1 MSGHSHILGAACAA
15 AANGAVLLVDA
26 EGLVT
31 ATAGEAETLLGIP
44 AARLRGTD
52 IRALLTDPHVWQT
65 LTTASAAPCRVRTT
79 LTGTGTDG
87 AESVAVRLDLLDLD
101 GGPGAGYLL
110 RLLPAGV
117 ADELED
123 DEALLRAMFTQSGL
137 GLVIHDSDLRLTK
150 MNPLPRD
157 LASGPPPGA
166 SAFDPLGARLS
177 ELLVPEDAGPLEAR
191 LRRVADT
198 GEPLIDDVRSARLAH
213 LPDRERTVKVTAL
226 RMQAAD
232 GTLRGVAVTYTDVT
246 EEERSRWR
254 SALVAG
260 ASSRLGRSL
269 DIGNN
274 AQLLAE
280 LLVPEF
286 ADLAAVDLTESVLGG
301 TEPSDFLT
309 GAPLRRLAVA
319 AADGEWPCEL
329 YPLGA
334 TIRIQDIESEHLRRG
349 AAVFAVDLRDMR
361 SRLAGDAE
369 RSRLVL
375 APGAASFMVLPL
387 HARGHVLGAV
397 GLWRTAE
404 RAPFTRDDALLAED
418 IGSRAALAIDN
429 ARRYL
434 RERRMAETLQ
444 RSLLPRPV
452 LEVTAA
458 ETAGIYV
465 PGSTAERTGG
475 SWFDVITLPS
485 TRVAFVVGCVTGHGL
500 NAAAAMGRLRTA
512 VRTLADLD
520 PAPEE
525 LLTHLDD
532 LVVRLEDDQKP
543 DDVDGAVRGASCLY
557 AVYDPVAGRC
567 LMASAGHPAP
577 VLAPVDGGT
586 DVVKLAPGP
595 ALGTGGAPFEP
606 VELELSADDVFAFT
620 AGALAER
627 TRSESDPLLG
637 HLRETAQS
645 GARDGRPLTEL
656 GRGILA
662 PLLADPPEDD
672 STLLLARL
680 RAVSEESVAS
690 WEFPADPSIVS
701 ESRAVVSRQL
711 ARWDLDHLAF
721 STELIVSELVTNAIR
736 YAGAPVGLRLI
747 KDSRLIC
754 EVSDPSQTQPHLR
767 RAQLTDEGGRGLFL
781 VAQVTHR
788 WGSRYTGTGKTI
800 WTEQLLEGVELDFG
814 NLDLDVDLA

>member
-1 MSGHSHILGAACAA
+1 MSAHSHILGAACAA
-15 AANGAVLLVDA
+15 AANGAVLLLDA
-26 EGLVT
+26 GGLVS
-31 ATAGEAETLLGIP
+31 ASAGEAETLLGIP
-44 AARLRGTD
+44 ATRLHGTD
-52 IRALLTDPHVWQT
+52 IRSLLTDPHVWQA
-65 LTTASAAPCRVRTT
+65 LTTASAATPRGVRTK
-79 LTGTGTDG
+79 LNSTDS

-123 DEALLRAMFTQSGL
+123 DDALLRAMFTQSGL
-137 GLVIHDSDLRLTK
+137 GLVIHDSDLRLTR

-157 LASGPPPGA
+157 LAAGPPHGGR
-166 SAFDPLGARLS
+166 AFDAQGARLS

-191 LRRVADT
+191 LRLVADT

-213 LPDRERTVKVTAL
+213 LPDRERTVRVTAL

-254 SALVAG
+254 STLLAG
-260 ASSRLGRSL
+260 AASRLGRSL

-280 LLVPEF
+280 LLVPDF

-319 AADGEWPCEL
+319 AADGEWPSEL

-334 TIRIQDIESEHLRRG
+334 TIRIRDTESEHLRRG
-349 AAVFAVDLRDMR
+349 VAIFAVDLGDMR

-397 GLWRTAE
+397 ALWRTAE

-465 PGSTAERTGG
+465 PGSMAERTGG

-606 VELELSADDVFAFT
+606 VELELAAGDVFAFT

-627 TRSESDPLLG
+627 TTSESDPLLG
-637 HLRETAQS
+637 HLRETTQS

>member
-1 MSGHSHILGAACAA
+1 MVSAS
-15 AANGAVLLVDA
+15 
-26 EGLVT
+26 
-31 ATAGEAETLLGIP
+31 AGEAETLLGIP
-44 AARLRGTD
+44 ATRLHGTD
-52 IRALLTDPHVWQT
+52 IRSLLTDPHVWQA
-65 LTTASAAPCRVRTT
+65 LTTASAATPRCVRTK
-79 LTGTGTDG
+79 LNSTDS
-87 AESVAVRLDLLDLD
+87 AESIAVRLDLLDLD

-117 ADELED
+117 ADKLED
-123 DEALLRAMFTQSGL
+123 DDALLRAMFTQSGL
-137 GLVIHDSDLRLTK
+137 GLVIHDSDLRLTR

-157 LASGPPPGA
+157 LAAGPPHGGR
-166 SAFDPLGARLS
+166 AFDAQGARLS

-191 LRRVADT
+191 LRLVADT

-213 LPDRERTVKVTAL
+213 LPDRERTVRVTAL

-254 SALVAG
+254 STLLAG
-260 ASSRLGRSL
+260 AASRLGRSL

-280 LLVPEF
+280 LLVPDF

-329 YPLGA
+329 YPPGA
-334 TIRIQDIESEHLRRG
+334 TIRIRDTESEHLRRG

-375 APGAASFMVLPL
+375 APGSASFMVLPL

-397 GLWRTAE
+397 ALWRTAE

-452 LEVTAA
+452 MEVTAA
-458 ETAGIYV
+458 ETAGIY
-465 PGSTAERTGG
+465 A
-475 SWFDVITLPS
+475 
-485 TRVAFVVGCVTGHGL
+485 
-500 NAAAAMGRLRTA
+500 
-512 VRTLADLD
+512 
-520 PAPEE
+520 
-525 LLTHLDD
+525 
-532 LVVRLEDDQKP
+532 
-543 DDVDGAVRGASCLY
+543 
-557 AVYDPVAGRC
+557 
-567 LMASAGHPAP
+567 
-577 VLAPVDGGT
+577 
-586 DVVKLAPGP
+586 

-606 VELELSADDVFAFT
+606 VELELAADDVFAFT
-620 AGALAER
+620 AGALADR
-627 TRSESDPLLG
+627 TTSESDPLLG
-637 HLRETAQS
+637 HLRETTQS
-645 GARDGRPLTEL
+645 GARNGRPLTEL
-656 GRGILA
+656 GWGILA

-680 RAVSEESVAS
+680 RVVAEESVAS

-701 ESRAVVSRQL
+701 ESRAAVSRQL